1 MSEFGNRLKKLRE
14 SKDMSQV
21 DLATILQ
28 VSSSAIGM
36 YEQGLREPNIERLT
50 QLANIFDVSL
60 DYLMCRTNDKSAT
73 FSNMTRDLIDLLHLP
88 DEEILK
94 IRVAEIDGKPVSKE
108 DFKNF
113 IIQVRLRRQLDSSL
127 SDLNQN

>member
-1 MSEFGNRLKKLRE
+1 MSQFGNRLKKLRE
-14 SKDMSQV
+14 GRGMNQT
-21 DLATILQ
+21 DLANQLQ

-36 YEQGLREPNIERLT
+36 YEQGLREPNVERLIRM
-50 QLANIFDVSL
+50 ADFFGVSL
-60 DYLMCRTNDKSAT
+60 DYLMCRTNDKST
-73 FSNMTRDLIDLLHLP
+73 SFSPMTRDLIDLLHLS

-113 IIQVRLRRQLDSSL
+113 IMQVRLRRQMELE
-127 SDLNQN
+127 LNPDRHE